1 MSVAKSVAAHGKT
14 LLMEAALALVVR
26 TRSLQALGIRE
37 IGREAGLNPNTFY
50 RHFKNMDEL
59 GLAIIENVV
68 NELREPLRKLRL
80 EALDTLLEKGQ
91 IESGPSIAGFD
102 LQQIHQVVRVTV
114 RLFLEFAAKRPNAFM
129 LGVREL
135 HGASPVLRKAL
146 REAMANF
153 VDDMAEDLKTRNV
166 LPTLDDAR
174 LHQLCKVT
182 IREMFILSMDYIEH
196 KDQREQ
202 IALEAESMIVTLVTG
217 AATLSSLQHNEAGK
231 VLRAGEI

>member
-26 TRSLQALGIRE
+26 TRSLQAIGIRE

-50 RHFKNMDEL
+50 RHFKNIDEL

-68 NELREPLRKLRL
+68 KDLREPLRTLRL
-80 EALDTLLEKGQ
+80 QAMDSLLEQGKWM
-91 IESGPSIAGFD
+91 SGPSIAGFD
-102 LQQIHQVVRVTV
+102 VEQIHQVARVTV

-135 HGASPVLRKAL
+135 HGASPILRKAL
-146 REAMANF
+146 REAMAQF
-153 VDDMAEDLKTRNV
+153 VNDMAEDIRTRRV
-166 LPTLDDAR
+166 LPTLSDEA
-174 LHQLCKVT
+174 LHQLCTIT

-202 IALEAESMIVTLVTG
+202 IAQDAESMIVTLITG
-217 AATLSSLQHNEAGK
+217 AVALSSLKKTDRKTAG
-231 VLRAGEI
+231 

>member
-50 RHFKNMDEL
+50 RHFKNLDEL

-68 NELREPLRKLRL
+68 QELREPLRKLRL
-80 EALDTLLEKGQ
+80 EAMDSLLEKGQ
-91 IESGPSIAGFD
+91 SVSGQSIGGFV
-102 LQQIHQVVRVTV
+102 LERIRHVVRVTV
-114 RLFLEFAAKRPNAFM
+114 RLFLEFSAKRPNAFM

-135 HGASPVLRKAL
+135 HGASPILRKAL
-146 REAMANF
+146 REAMAQF
-153 VDDMAEDLKTRNV
+153 VDDMAEDIRNRNL
-166 LPTLDDAR
+166 LPTLSDDR
-174 LHQLCKVT
+174 LQQLCTIT
-182 IREMFILSMDYIEH
+182 IRELFILSMDYIEH

-202 IALEAESMIVTLVTG
+202 IAQDAESLVVTLISGAVALTSLEASQG
-217 AATLSSLQHNEAGK
+217 SL
-231 VLRAGEI
+231 

>member
-50 RHFKNMDEL
+50 RHFKNLDEL

-68 NELREPLRKLRL
+68 KELRDPLRKLRL
-80 EALDTLLEKGQ
+80 EAMDSLLEKGLG
-91 IESGPSIAGFD
+91 ESGLSIGGFD
-102 LQQIHQVVRVTV
+102 VERIHHVVRVTV

-146 REAMANF
+146 REAMDQF
-153 VDDMAEDLKTRNV
+153 VLDMADDLRTRNV
-166 LPTLDDAR
+166 LPTLSDER
-174 LHQLCKVT
+174 LHQLCTIT

-202 IALEAESMIVTLVTG
+202 IAQDAESMIVTLITG
-217 AATLSSLQHNEAGK
+217 AVALSSLQPSK
-231 VLRAGEI
+231 SSPVLDV